1 MKSNV
6 VRVKVLGQ
14 EYIIKTS
21 ADPKYIKEVASHV
34 NQKMD
39 EIKDSGVDSS
49 SQQLKIAVLA
59 CMNITDE
66 LFQLKSKSTN
76 AISEFED
83 RALQIS
89 EYINRKIDSSTD

>member
-1 MKSNV
+1 MEPNV

-21 ADPKYIKEVASHV
+21 ADPQYIKEVANYV

-39 EIKDSGVDSS
+39 EIKESGIDSS
-49 SQQLKIAVLA
+49 SQQLKISVLA

-66 LFQLKSKSTN
+66 LFGLKSKSSN
-76 AISEFED
+76 VISKVED
-83 RALQIS
+83 SALKIS
-89 EYINRKIDSSTD
+89 EYIPIFA